1 MIKEPPS
8 FSRRLLC
15 ILWWD
20 CGLGRYKSVSVGI
33 GDAWRRESESSGHDG
48 HDSGCGGV

>member
-8 FSRRLLC
+8 LSRRLLC

-20 CGLGRYKSVSVGI
+20 CALGRYKSVSVGI
-33 GDAWRRESESSGHDG
+33 WDGWRRESESSGHDD

>member
-8 FSRRLLC
+8 LSRRLLC
-15 ILWWD
+15 ILWRD
-20 CGLGRYKSVSVGI
+20 CGLGRYKSVSVEI
-33 GDAWRRESESSGHDG
+33 GDGWRRESESSGHDG